1 MNCPMDIIAK
11 NIDSRV
17 IGHALGTTRVPVHKF
32 FNENIKGKG
41 NTYKYKKII
50 EASKTY
56 NNSIR
61 YIETHKKQYNE
72 KSYMDLRMDCMN
84 HFLNCVTSNLDQETV
99 MLLVKYAFRND
110 NSDVCQTIL
119 NFLFRNHYD
128 KFMNC
133 FVKKC

>member
-1 MNCPMDIIAK
+1 M
-11 NIDSRV
+11 
-17 IGHALGTTRVPVHKF
+17 GTTRVPVHKF

>member
-1 MNCPMDIIAK
+1 
-11 NIDSRV
+11 
-17 IGHALGTTRVPVHKF
+17 
-32 FNENIKGKG
+32 
-41 NTYKYKKII
+41 
-50 EASKTY
+50 
-56 NNSIR
+56 
-61 YIETHKKQYNE
+61 
-72 KSYMDLRMDCMN
+72 MDLRMDCMN